1 MIGIE
6 QMMIEL
12 RRTLSHQFA
21 MRLSLM
27 NSVAGVKLQLILIG
41 LAIAVGL
48 SPGAW
53 ARSIVD
59 SAGRVVEIPEKIA
72 RVFAAGPPASIVVY
86 ALRPEVLLGW
96 SRALSEEEKKF
107 IAEPFGELPETGR
120 LTGRGGEANVERML
134 TLKPDLIIDFGS
146 VRDTY
151 IDLADRVQDQTGI
164 PYILVNGRF
173 SETAQSLRLLGDA
186 LGVPERGEIL
196 AAEVEEAFADID
208 AILEEIPHE
217 QRPRVYLAR
226 APDGLETGLRGSINT
241 EIIERAGGRN
251 VAHSPGQYGLVQA
264 LPEQILIADPD
275 TIITREHSF
284 YHQVWQAPFWAGITA
299 VRTGR
304 VHLSPIAPF
313 SWIDAPPSI
322 NRIMGLKWL
331 AGLFYPLRW
340 QRDLRAEAR
349 EFYRLWYHVDLNDE
363 ELDRLL
369 QWTGG
374 R

>member
-1 MIGIE
+1 
-6 QMMIEL
+6 MIES
-12 RRTLSHQFA
+12 RQTLSHQATLRF
-21 MRLSLM
+21 SLM
-27 NSVAGVKLQLILIG
+27 NSVSGMKLQLILIS
-41 LAIAVGL
+41 LVIAVGL
-48 SPGAW
+48 SPSAW

-59 SAGRVVEIPEKIA
+59 SAERVVEIPENIT

-96 SRALSEEEKKF
+96 SRALHEEEKKF
-107 IAEPFGELPETGR
+107 IAEPFRDLPETGR
-120 LTGRGGEANVERML
+120 LTGRGGEANVERVL

-186 LGVPERGEIL
+186 LGVPERGETL
-196 AAEVEEAFADID
+196 ASEVEKVFADIEG
-208 AILEEIPHE
+208 ILGEVPHE

-251 VAHSPGQYGLVQA
+251 VAYSPGQYGLVQA

-275 TIITREHSF
+275 TIITREHLF
-284 YHQVWQAPFWAGITA
+284 YHQVWRDPFWSGITA
-299 VRTGR
+299 VKNGR
-304 VHLSPIAPF
+304 VYLSPIAPF

-340 QRDLRAEAR
+340 QRDLRAEVR
-349 EFYRLWYHVDLNDE
+349 EFYRTWYHIDLNDE
-363 ELDRLL
+363 DLDRLL

-374 R
+374 RAR